1 MIKED
6 GILQQKREKA
16 LQNLRERRKE
26 ERKFINESSQ
36 FNSSSFPL
44 ESFVRLDTELEAEIY
59 DSEQLLPEVESEKKL
74 AEIRQRLRQA
84 KTIRRDLKYQV
95 ELNPETD
102 YPLLPSSEEKRQDL
116 MGEIL
121 STHFQENIKSW
132 VSSVDP
138 KLELS
143 STPLAEIEQ
152 YQQEVQYRHK
162 LLKVML
168 DATQKELNEIE
179 IHIRALKTLI

>member
-1 MIKED
+1 
-6 GILQQKREKA
+6 
-16 LQNLRERRKE
+16 
-26 ERKFINESSQ
+26 
-36 FNSSSFPL
+36 
-44 ESFVRLDTELEAEIY
+44 
-59 DSEQLLPEVESEKKL
+59 
-74 AEIRQRLRQA
+74 
-84 KTIRRDLKYQV
+84 
-95 ELNPETD
+95 
-102 YPLLPSSEEKRQDL
+102 